1 MKVNTRLIVLH
12 TTKYGE
18 SSVIVHSLSREY
30 GRRSFFVRNASKKQM
45 MTLFQPLNILE
56 GDVNDDGKAKLM
68 RENYCDGLGDCLP
81 ACPTNA
87 ISFEEREAPCKYLQL
102 NFRRVQKDKAVLLR
116 LKEADV
122 QARCR
127 LSLPRLL

>member
-1 MKVNTRLIVLH
+1 MCEKLCTLHIPRLSCRRLWEQLKPFVLRLH
-12 TTKYGE
+12 
-18 SSVIVHSLSREY
+18 
-30 GRRSFFVRNASKKQM
+30 
-45 MTLFQPLNILE
+45 
-56 GDVNDDGKAKLM
+56 
-68 RENYCDGLGDCLP
+68 
-81 ACPTNA
+81 
-87 ISFEEREAPCKYLQL
+87 FEEREAPCKYLQL